1 MMVPLM
7 PGQAEI
13 EDDQDD
19 DEIVDHND
27 VNIIDDGADFGEDE
41 MDDNYGDD
49 SSRNLNR
56 QTENMA
62 DFEKL

>member
-1 MMVPLM
+1 MVPLM

-56 QTENMA
+56 
-62 DFEKL
+62 